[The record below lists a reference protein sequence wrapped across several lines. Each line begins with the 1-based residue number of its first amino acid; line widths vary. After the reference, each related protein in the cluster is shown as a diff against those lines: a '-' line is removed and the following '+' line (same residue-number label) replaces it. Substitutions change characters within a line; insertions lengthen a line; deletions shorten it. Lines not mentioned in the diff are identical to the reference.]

1 MNHMTVT
8 AIDYHF
14 NILTQLLQ
22 IVTSNEVGRTGFSLR
37 TDTDDPSTVSLQER
51 FLAGVLDGSIRS
63 DEEAALKLY
72 DTTPAD
78 QRYLTLRTR
87 CIDRLLNA
95 IRHIDFSY
103 AQLSEYSSNYFKC
116 LDLVRVSSLLALYGN
131 ATLADYSLSRA
142 LTIARKYHFTEL
154 EFVVRKHLS
163 NSALLSWDVNSNKA
177 HHKASFDLIRTL
189 IYEHFSIATYDS
201 LYLISENY
209 EYVPL
214 SVGEPTQLNRP
225 DALTILD
232 DIDSDI
238 RSHTVIVNHL
248 RARIDYYKSI
258 CEYESAFNTINELLH
273 YYNDNGH
280 LQQNSKLGELQ
291 IQRIETQFR
300 SRRLICSEEVT
311 NPSTYFHVGKTNWC
325 IATIYTAFKYL
336 YVGDYYHAYRTYREL
351 IEHYSDRVY
360 PADVYENRM
369 LLEAYIWLM
378 TSLLPAERFDHADP
392 VSTVP
397 FRTSTFLNSISIL
410 ASNKFG
416 SNALIVIVHTFIL
429 LVENKHAEAFRR
441 ISYLNVYATRYLK
454 GEAEQRLW
462 YCVKAMQKIPTYRT
476 RPHMM
481 RAAMESSLM
490 RIRRLSDIPMTS
502 GINEL
507 VQWDALLEA
516 YIDWEER
523 QARRGGA

>member
-1 MNHMTVT
+1 MNHMTVN

-37 TDTDDPSTVSLQER
+37 TDTDDPSTISLQER

-95 IRHIDFSY
+95 IRHVDITY
-103 AQLSEYSSNYFKC
+103 NQLSEYATNYFKC
-116 LDLVRVSSLLALYGN
+116 IDLLRAGTLLLFYGN
-131 ATLADYSLSRA
+131 ASIGDYALKRA
-142 LTIARKYHFTEL
+142 LSISTKYDFTEL
-154 EFVVRKHLS
+154 EIIIRRELTSSSILSWDVESNRNHHEVIADQLQTLAFECLAVASYDSLYTRGIDFKYQIPNRSESTSLSRENVLELLAGVDSIHRSHTVTLNHLRAKIDYHVARSEYDLAMSSIDDLIDYFDVNKHLS
-163 NSALLSWDVNSNKA
+163 NVS
-177 HHKASFDLIRTL
+177 
-189 IYEHFSIATYDS
+189 
-201 LYLISENY
+201 
-209 EYVPL
+209 
-214 SVGEPTQLNRP
+214 
-225 DALTILD
+225 
-232 DIDSDI
+232 
-238 RSHTVIVNHL
+238 
-248 RARIDYYKSI
+248 RI
-258 CEYESAFNTINELLH
+258 
-273 YYNDNGH
+273 
-280 LQQNSKLGELQ
+280 GELKLMQ
-291 IQRIETQFR
+291 LQLDIV
-300 SRRLICSEEVT
+300 SRTNSTSKIFT
-311 NPSTYFHVGKTNWC
+311 NPSTYFHLGKTNWC

-336 YVGDYYHAYRTYREL
+336 YVGDYYRAHRTYLEL

-378 TSLLPAERFDHADP
+378 ASLLPAERFDHADP